1 MALYDIVLVLVGIAV
16 LGTVALPRLL
26 DNRPISFPIVY
37 VAFGAVVF
45 ALPLGLPAADPLEFG
60 TVAERSTELGV
71 IVALMGAGLKIDRPP
86 GLTRWQS
93 TWRLLGIT
101 MPVTIGAAVV
111 LGWGVVGLTVPAAML
126 LGAVIAPTDPV
137 LAADVQVDPP
147 RKGESDEIRFALTS
161 EAGLNDGLAF
171 PFTYLAIAM
180 ATAGVAP
187 SNWLLEWVTID
198 VIYKIGVGV
207 LLGWILGRVL
217 ARFVFQFP
225 ASTRLAKAMGGAEA
239 LAATLIAYG
248 LTELANG
255 YGFIAVFVAAIEIR
269 GYEREH
275 EYHQELHDFAEVT
288 ERLVMAVLL
297 VLFGGAIAT
306 GLFDALTWQGALV
319 GLALVLL
326 VRPLAG
332 LLGLVGYPPE
342 RNAIAFFGI
351 RGIGSFYYL
360 SYALNQ
366 ASFAGA
372 ETVWATVGFA
382 VLVSIV
388 VHGVTAAPVM
398 ADLRREITTPEAT
411 N

>member
-1 MALYDIVLVLVGIAV
+1 MGLYEIALVVVGIAV

-26 DNRPISFPIVY
+26 HNRPVSFPIVY

-45 ALPLGLPAADPLEFG
+45 SLPLGLPPADPIAFG
-60 TVAERSTELGV
+60 TVAERLTELGV

-86 GLTRWQS
+86 GLTRWRS

-101 MPVTIGAAVV
+101 MPLTIAAAAV
-111 LGWGVVGLTVPAAML
+111 LGWWAVGLTIPAAML

-171 PFTYLAIAM
+171 PFTYLAIAT

-187 SNWLLEWVTID
+187 SNWLLEWVAID

-207 LLGWILGRVL
+207 FLGWIIGRAL
-217 ARFVFQFP
+217 ARFVFQYP
-225 ASTRLAKAMGGAEA
+225 ASTQLAKAMGGAEA
-239 LAATLIAYG
+239 LASTLVAYG
-248 LTELANG
+248 LTELAGG
-255 YGFIAVFVAAIEIR
+255 YGFIAVFVAAIAIR

-288 ERLVMAVLL
+288 ERLVMAILL

-306 GLFDALTWQGALV
+306 GLFDALTWRGALV
-319 GLALVLL
+319 ALALVAL
-326 VRPLAG
+326 VRPIAG
-332 LLGLVGYPPE
+332 LVGLVGYPPE
-342 RNAIAFFGI
+342 RTAIAFFGI

-360 SYALNQ
+360 SYAVNR
-366 ASFAGA
+366 AEFAGA
-372 ETVWATVGFA
+372 ETVWSIVGFA

-411 N
+411 D